1 MQMGNAVVDAR
12 ARRAEVDALGDEIAE
27 LSGQL
32 DAAMHRLLTAI
43 RRFDAIEGWHRQ
55 GALSCAQWLN
65 WRIGM
70 SLGTAREHVRVAR
83 ALESLPQI
91 DAVLRRGQ
99 LSYSKARAMTRVAT
113 PETEGVLVAVARSST
128 AAQLEKGCRLY
139 RGTKPMEAE
148 AA

>member
-1 MQMGNAVVDAR
+1 MEMGTSVVDGQ

-32 DAAMHRLLTAI
+32 DAATHRLLTAI

-55 GALSCAQWLN
+55 GAVSCAHWLN

-83 ALESLPQI
+83 ALESLPKV
-91 DAVLRRGQ
+91 DGVLRRGEV
-99 LSYSKARAMTRVAT
+99 SYSKVRAMTRVAT
-113 PETEGVLVAVARSST
+113 PETEEVLVEVARSST
-128 AAQLEKGCRLY
+128 AAQLEKVCRLY
-139 RGTKPMEAE
+139 RG
-148 AA
+148 